1 MKIITIEIKRFRSI
15 QALTLDL
22 NESNNFSTICGANN
36 AGKTNVLRAINIF
49 FNPNDYKANEDSPN
63 HKFYGSRGGKSYPE
77 IKLVFKESDTVISIT
92 RAFGVDGIEKTI
104 GTLRSSTEKKEL
116 IEKEVEKYFSQ
127 IAFFFIPSINISFP
141 ELINSLIEDVYDL
154 EYERT
159 RFRGLKQQLKE
170 SFEEYIT
177 GTVQILNQLAE
188 EINPVFEDF
197 NENWNVGFE
206 FTSDVQEFRDL
217 ISNDIEFYLNDKS
230 NRNIEGKGSG
240 LQRLGY
246 ILLHSRIIQKLQKKS
261 VILLIDEPDIY
272 LHHGLQKK
280 LKQHLLDLAYK
291 HQIIISS
298 HSPIFIDSY
307 KLDNVFLL
315 DLEIEDPIVYKRTG
329 RDFFP
334 LSTKLIDLYDHN
346 GLRKIQ
352 DYLGIKS
359 DDFELLDKYNILV
372 EGDCDKKYLTELC
385 NYFGIE
391 LCKIISCH
399 GVTKFEKYLEFYDSF
414 YNGREMQP
422 TVFLI
427 FDNDVAG
434 RDEYRK
440 LQKRV
445 DNRNFKNIQVKLD
458 FIPNKEGEKPAIP
471 DVIQSKVKSNFEI
484 EDFVY
489 PEILLDNANEIL
501 KKRGLNV
508 VRLVSL
514 QSKISANAFKE
525 KGLLYNLDLIK
536 NENNPHDGNIIDFTG
551 EQAKQGISG
560 LFNLRGNKKLAE
572 KISELDKKYPAVKEY
587 LIQIMDSKKMTR

>member
-1 MKIITIEIKRFRSI
+1 MKITKIDIKRFRSI
-15 QALTLDL
+15 QSLVLNL
-22 NESNNFSTICGANN
+22 NETNNFSTICGANN

-49 FNPNDYKANEDSPN
+49 FKPDDYRASEDSPN

-77 IKLVFKESDTVISIT
+77 IKLIFKESDLEISIT
-92 RAFGVDGIEKTI
+92 KTFGIDGIESTKGEVKSPAEI
-104 GTLRSSTEKKEL
+104 KELTEKE
-116 IEKEVEKYFSQ
+116 IEKHLSQ
-127 IAFFFIPSINISFP
+127 VAFFFIPSINISFP
-141 ELINSLIEDVYDL
+141 DLINSLIEDVYDL

-170 SFEEYIT
+170 SFEEYIN

-188 EINPVFEDF
+188 EINPVFEEF

-246 ILLHSRIIQKLQKKS
+246 ILLHSRIIQKLQKKN
-261 VILLIDEPDIY
+261 VVLLIDEPDIY

-280 LKQHLLDLAYK
+280 LKQHLLDLARK
-291 HQIIISS
+291 NQVIISS

-315 DLEIEDPIVYKRTG
+315 DLEIEDPVTYKRTG
-329 RDFFP
+329 KDFFP

-346 GLRKIQ
+346 GLQKIQ
-352 DYLGIKS
+352 NYLGINT
-359 DDFELLDKYNILV
+359 DDYELLNRYNLLV
-372 EGDCDKKYLTELC
+372 EGDCDKRYIAELC

-391 LCKIISCH
+391 LSKIISSH

-414 YNGREMQP
+414 YVGRDIRP
-422 TVFLI
+422 TILVI
-427 FDNDVAG
+427 FDNDDAG
-434 RDEYRK
+434 REEYRK
-440 LQKRV
+440 IYKRV
-445 DNRNFKNIQVKLD
+445 SADHFKHIKVKLD
-458 FIPNKEGEKPAIP
+458 FIPTREGEKPVLN
-471 DVIQSKVKSNFEI
+471 DVLENKLKSNYEI
-484 EDFVY
+484 EDFIY

-501 KKRGLNV
+501 KKRNLST
-508 VRLVSL
+508 VRLSAL

-525 KGLLYNLDLIK
+525 KGVLYNLDLIK
-536 NENNPHDGNIIDFTG
+536 NETNPENGNIIDFTG

-572 KISELDKKYPAVKEY
+572 KIAELDRRYPKVKEY
-587 LIQIMDSKKMTR
+587 LTEIMNSKKMI